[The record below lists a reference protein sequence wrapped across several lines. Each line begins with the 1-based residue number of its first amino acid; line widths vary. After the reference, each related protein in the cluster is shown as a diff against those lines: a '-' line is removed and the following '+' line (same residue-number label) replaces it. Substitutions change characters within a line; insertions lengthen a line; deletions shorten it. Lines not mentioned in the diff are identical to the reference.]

1 MLTLALRDLQYR
13 KWRVLVVAL
22 LISIVITLLF
32 IMTGLV
38 NQFQRE
44 PFLATER
51 IGGTRSWLVAES
63 STGPLTSPSAAP
75 LGAVESIPG
84 AEPVLIGMASLDGMR
99 VSLVGRGNAIDEPV
113 VVDGNYP
120 EAAGEILVDESGDWG
135 VGDVVELGGRPA
147 TVVGTTRDATILAGV
162 PIVFSRLDHAQQ
174 VLANGQPVVTGA
186 LLERPVEPIP
196 AGMKELSATDVGDDG
211 LVPLDGAIASVGLTQ
226 ALLWLMT
233 LIIIAAVIYVTALE
247 RTRDFAVL
255 KAVGGDDRVLGAT
268 LVIQG
273 VLITL
278 LAVAIGAVL
287 QSFLAPVFPMTIR
300 VPGRAFWQL
309 PLGGVLA
316 AVAAGFA
323 GARKAA
329 NTPAAEA
336 FE

>member
-1 MLTLALRDLQYR
+1 MLTLAFRDLQYR
-13 KWRVLVVAL
+13 KWRVLVVAV

-38 NQFQRE
+38 NQFNRE
-44 PFLATER
+44 PFLAAER
-51 IGGTRSWLVAES
+51 IGSSRSWLVAET

-75 LGAVESIPG
+75 VGAVDDVTG
-84 AEPVLIGMASLDGMR
+84 AEPILIGMASLNGGR
-99 VSLVGRGNAIDEPV
+99 VSLVGRADNLDEPV
-113 VVDGNYP
+113 ILEGRYP
-120 EAAGEILVDESGDWG
+120 DAAGEILVDESGGWEI
-135 VGDVVELGGRPA
+135 GDVVDLGGRDA
-147 TVVGTTRDATILAGV
+147 TVVGTTSDATMLAGL
-162 PIVFSRLDHAQQ
+162 PIVFSQLSHAQN
-174 VLANGQPVVTGA
+174 VLVDGQPIVTGA
-186 LLERPVEPIP
+186 LLDRPIEPIP
-196 AGMKELSATDVGDDG
+196 VGMKELTATDVGNDG
-211 LVPLDGAIASVGLTQ
+211 LVPLEGAISSVGLTQ

-233 LIIIAAVIYVTALE
+233 LIIIAAVIYVSALE

-255 KAVGGDDRVLGAT
+255 KAVGADDRMLGAT

-287 QSFLAPVFPMTIR
+287 QLFLAPVFPMTIR
-300 VPGRAFWQL
+300 VPGRAFWQI
-309 PLGGVLA
+309 PLGGVIV

>member
-1 MLTLALRDLQYR
+1 M
-13 KWRVLVVAL
+13 VVAV

-38 NQFQRE
+38 NQFRTE
-44 PFLATER
+44 PFLAAER
-51 IGGTRSWLVAES
+51 IGSNRSWLVAET

-75 LGAVESIPG
+75 VGAVDGIEG
-84 AEPVLIGMASLDGMR
+84 AEPILIGMASLNGGR
-99 VSLVGRGNAIDEPV
+99 VSLVGRANNLDEPV
-113 VVDGNYP
+113 ITEGRYP
-120 EAAGEILVDESGDWG
+120 EADGEILVDESGGWDIG
-135 VGDVVELGGRPA
+135 EVVDLGGRDA
-147 TVVGTTRDATILAGV
+147 TVVGTTNDATMLAGL
-162 PIVFSRLDHAQQ
+162 PIVFSQLSHAQTIL
-174 VLANGQPVVTGA
+174 VDGQPIVTGA
-186 LLERPVEPIP
+186 LLDRPVEPIP
-196 AGMKELSATDVGDDG
+196 TGMKELTATDVGDDG
-211 LVPLDGAIASVGLTQ
+211 LVPLEGAISSVGLTQ

-233 LIIIAAVIYVTALE
+233 LIIIAAVIYVSALE

-255 KAVGGDDRVLGAT
+255 KAVGADDRMLGAT

-287 QSFLAPVFPMTIR
+287 QLFLAPVFPMTIR

-309 PLGGVLA
+309 PLGGVIVA
-316 AVAAGFA
+316 IAAGIA